1 MASPTEDR
9 SSTMEENTAVDPVQ
23 QQPAASRWRRLFG
36 GKTKED
42 FERSENQTYR
52 AKSTLGILSD
62 RETDEVPGE

>member
-1 MASPTEDR
+1 MVSPAEDR
-9 SSTMEENTAVDPVQ
+9 SIAMEENRGVHPVQ
-23 QQPAASRWRRLFG
+23 QQAVSRWRRLFG

-42 FERSENQTYR
+42 SESSEDHNYR